1 MINKP
6 EVRHKAIWVLPF
18 CGLRQPLIVLVT
30 ILNLTGIITQ
40 IVNSV
45 SYLEIL
51 VFHEE
56 EAHTHKSHNDF

>member
-1 MINKP
+1 
-6 EVRHKAIWVLPF
+6 
-18 CGLRQPLIVLVT
+18 LRQPLIVLVT